1 MEKLNNPSELNLIFR
16 YALKDLS
23 RNYKKLSSI
32 IVTLFISLFILSAIF
47 TIEDSLKKE
56 LNDNAKA
63 LLGGDLEIDYNRNKG
78 NLELV
83 DKVKEFA
90 TISQMIE
97 FSTMVSTTNREKNKS
112 LFTRIKTVDTKYPL
126 YGDVNYEPAGAFDR
140 MHNEPNTL
148 LINESLSKNLNLKIN
163 EKIKVQ
169 NQLFTIIGIV
179 KSVPDVSGFVAF
191 GDWALAGEQTLE
203 ILKLNG
209 IGSFLNYEYK
219 VKFDPT
225 ADADKLEKKIENIF
239 KDDQK
244 VKLRYPEN
252 SASGLKRIINN
263 FSQFLS
269 LVSISAMLIAGIGIA
284 NTLLSFI
291 NQNNMSIAVRKAV
304 GFYSG
309 NIKTLYYLQLLI
321 LLLVITTFAYG
332 SSFLIVPVV
341 DQYLSDGLGLNV
353 SPVFSVLNFIKIFLV
368 GLLVLV
374 IFSIPTIS
382 SIDQVKASNLF
393 RNVFQNLE
401 FYYSKK
407 SITLSLIL
415 LSILVLLFSFG
426 SERPI
431 YSLGYFVAFF
441 VCLIVFF
448 LLSKIIIYFLKKFKS
463 TSNISLKVSIKNIT
477 QTKSIT
483 PITIMSLGLG
493 VTLLLTLALVGTNFQ
508 REIAKSIPDIAPDYF
523 FVGIQK
529 GEKKIFEENILKM
542 DANAK
547 IEVVP
552 MVSSGIIKIN
562 GVNPNTY
569 IKPDNDSYW
578 VIGAKIEVVPMV
590 SSGIIKI
597 NGVNPNTYIK
607 PDNDSY
613 WVIGSDRRSS
623 WVDDIPEDN
632 PLTEGVWWDLTKP
645 DKLQISL
652 DAEVAKNLNIKLGDV
667 FTLNI
672 YGREIDGEIVNFR
685 AVDYRDLSINFAMLF
700 NPQFANNIPHEYLA
714 TAKFEMIDKF
724 DETSMLEV
732 LPSLSMIKI
741 ADYLNKVTDVLNKVF
756 IAVTLISA
764 VTIIIGLIVI
774 SSAIMV
780 QGKIKEYQ
788 NLVFKILGFSKKEV
802 ILSSLIE
809 FVIIFKSVILI
820 AIIFAVIASKFIM
833 ENIFELVWAFDFKV
847 LIYLSL
853 SIGTVTLLLI
863 MLTNLKYLNPK
874 VYPLIR
880 NQ

>member
-1 MEKLNNPSELNLIFR
+1 MEKLNNPSELNLIFG

-97 FSTMVSTTNREKNKS
+97 FSTMVSTTSREKNKS

-225 ADADKLEKKIENIF
+225 ADANKLEKKIENIF

-332 SSFLIVPVV
+332 SSFLIVPIV

-578 VIGAKIEVVPMV
+578 VIG
-590 SSGIIKI
+590 
-597 NGVNPNTYIK
+597 
-607 PDNDSY
+607 
-613 WVIGSDRRSS
+613 SDRRSS

-632 PLTEGVWWDLTKP
+632 PLTKGVWWDLAKP

-667 FTLNI
+667 FRLNI

-780 QGKIKEYQ
+780 QGKVKEYQ

>member
-1 MEKLNNPSELNLIFR
+1 MEKLNNSSELSLIFK

-23 RNYKKLSSI
+23 RNYKKISSI

-56 LNDNAKA
+56 LNDNAKV
-63 LLGGDLEIDYNRNKG
+63 LLGGDLEIDYNRNQG
-78 NLELV
+78 DLTLV
-83 DKVKEFA
+83 DKVKEFS
-90 TISQMIE
+90 TVSQMIE
-97 FSTMVSTTNREKNKS
+97 FSTMLSTTGREKNKS
-112 LFTRIKTVDTKYPL
+112 LFTRIKTVDEKYPL
-126 YGDVNYEPAGAFDR
+126 YGEVVYEPEDAYER
-140 MHNEPNTL
+140 MQKEPKTI
-148 LINESLSKNLNLKIN
+148 LINESLSKTLKI
-163 EKIKVQ
+163 KINDKVKVQ
-169 NQLFTIIGIV
+169 DQSFIVVGII

-191 GDWALAGEQTLE
+191 GDWALAGKQTLE

-219 VKFDPT
+219 VKFKPSDDP
-225 ADADKLEKKIENIF
+225 EKIESKIKNIF

-244 VKLRYPEN
+244 VKLRFPEN

-321 LLLVITTFAYG
+321 LLFIITVISYG
-332 SSFLIVPVV
+332 SSFLIVPIA
-341 DQYLSDGLGLNV
+341 DKYLSDGLGLNV
-353 SPVFSVLNFIKIFLV
+353 YPKFSLINFIKIFIV
-368 GLLVLV
+368 GLLVLI

-393 RNVFQNLE
+393 RNVFQNLQ

-407 SITLSLIL
+407 SVILSFIL
-415 LSILVLLFSFG
+415 LSFLVLLFTLG
-426 SERPI
+426 SERPS
-431 YSLGYFVAFF
+431 YSLGYFLAFF

-448 LLSKIIIYFLKKFKS
+448 LLSKVIIYLLKKFNFI
-463 TSNISLKVSIKNIT
+463 SNISLKVSIKNIT

-493 VTLLLTLALVGTNFQ
+493 VTLLLTLALVGTNFK
-508 REIAKSIPDIAPDYF
+508 REIARSIPDIAPDYF

-529 GEKKIFEENILKM
+529 GEKKKFEQGVYKM
-542 DANAK
+542 NPDAN
-547 IEVVP
+547 IEIVP
-552 MVSSGIIKIN
+552 MVSSGIVKIN
-562 GVNPNTY
+562 GVNPN
-569 IKPDNDSYW
+569 S
-578 VIGAKIEVVPMV
+578 
-590 SSGIIKI
+590 
-597 NGVNPNTYIK
+597 YIK

-613 WVIGSDRRSS
+613 WVIGSERRSS
-623 WVDDIPEDN
+623 WVENIPKDN
-632 PLTEGVWWDLTKP
+632 PILKGEWWDLSKP
-645 DKLQISL
+645 NQLQISL
-652 DAEVAKNLNIKLGDV
+652 DAKVAKDFNIELGDI

-685 AVDYRDLSINFAMLF
+685 EVDYRDLSINFAMLF
-700 NPQFANNIPHEYLA
+700 NPQFAKKIPHEYLA
-714 TAKFEMIDKF
+714 TAKFKNPDNF
-724 DETSMLEV
+724 DETKMLEV

-741 ADYLNKVTDVLNKVF
+741 ADYLNKVTSVLNKVF
-756 IAVTLISA
+756 IAVTLISG
-764 VTIIIGLIVI
+764 VTIVIGLIVI

-780 QGKIKEYQ
+780 QGKVKEYQ
-788 NLVFKILGFSKKEV
+788 NLVFKILGFSKKE
-802 ILSSLIE
+802 IIFSSLIE
-809 FVIIFKSVILI
+809 FIIIFMSVILI
-820 AIIFAVIASKFIM
+820 AIFFAVIGSKFIM
-833 ENIFELVWAFDFKV
+833 ENIFELVWQFDFKV
-847 LIYLSL
+847 LIYLGA
-853 SIGTVTLLLI
+853 SIGIVTLILI
-863 MLTNLKYLNPK
+863 MLTNLKYLSPK

>member
-1 MEKLNNPSELNLIFR
+1 MEKLNNSSELSLIFK

-23 RNYKKLSSI
+23 RNYKKISSI

-56 LNDNAKA
+56 LNDNAKV
-63 LLGGDLEIDYNRNKG
+63 LLGGDLEIDYNRNQG
-78 NLELV
+78 DLNLV
-83 DKVKEFA
+83 NKVKEFS
-90 TISQMIE
+90 TVSQMIE
-97 FSTMVSTTNREKNKS
+97 FSTMLSTTGREKNKS
-112 LFTRIKTVDTKYPL
+112 LFTRIKTVDEKYPL
-126 YGDVNYEPAGAFDR
+126 YGEVVYEPEDAYER
-140 MHNEPNTL
+140 MQKEPKTI
-148 LINESLSKNLNLKIN
+148 LINESLSKTLKIKIN
-163 EKIKVQ
+163 EKVKVQ
-169 NQLFTIIGIV
+169 DQSFIVVGII

-191 GDWALAGEQTLE
+191 GDWALAGKQTLE

-219 VKFDPT
+219 VKFKPSDDP
-225 ADADKLEKKIENIF
+225 EKIESKIKDIF

-244 VKLRYPEN
+244 VKLRFPEN

-321 LLLVITTFAYG
+321 LLFIITVISYG
-332 SSFLIVPVV
+332 SSFLIVPIA
-341 DQYLSDGLGLNV
+341 DKYLSDGLGLNV
-353 SPVFSVLNFIKIFLV
+353 YPKFSLINFIKIFIV
-368 GLLVLV
+368 GLLVLI

-393 RNVFQNLE
+393 RNVFQNLQ

-407 SITLSLIL
+407 SVILSFIL
-415 LSILVLLFSFG
+415 LSFLVLLFTLG
-426 SERPI
+426 SERPS
-431 YSLGYFVAFF
+431 YSLGYFLAFF

-448 LLSKIIIYFLKKFKS
+448 LLSKIIIYLLKKFNFI
-463 TSNISLKVSIKNIT
+463 SNISLKVSIKNIT

-493 VTLLLTLALVGTNFQ
+493 VTLLLTLALVGTNFK
-508 REIAKSIPDIAPDYF
+508 REIARSIPDIAPDYF

-529 GEKKIFEENILKM
+529 GEKKKFEQSVYKM
-542 DANAK
+542 NPDAN
-547 IEVVP
+547 IEIVP
-552 MVSSGIIKIN
+552 MVSSGIVKIN
-562 GVNPNTY
+562 GVNPN
-569 IKPDNDSYW
+569 S
-578 VIGAKIEVVPMV
+578 
-590 SSGIIKI
+590 
-597 NGVNPNTYIK
+597 YIK

-613 WVIGSDRRSS
+613 WVIGSERRSS
-623 WVDDIPEDN
+623 WVENIPKDN
-632 PLTEGVWWDLTKP
+632 PILKGEWWDLSKP
-645 DKLQISL
+645 NQLQISL
-652 DAEVAKNLNIKLGDV
+652 DAKVAKDFNIELGDI

-685 AVDYRDLSINFAMLF
+685 EVDYRDLSINFAMLF
-700 NPQFANNIPHEYLA
+700 NPQFAKKIPHEYLA
-714 TAKFEMIDKF
+714 TAKFKNPDNF
-724 DETSMLEV
+724 DETKMLEV

-741 ADYLNKVTDVLNKVF
+741 ADYLNKVTSVLNKVF
-756 IAVTLISA
+756 IAVTLISG
-764 VTIIIGLIVI
+764 VTIVIGLIVI

-780 QGKIKEYQ
+780 QGKVKEYQ
-788 NLVFKILGFSKKEV
+788 NLVFKILGFSKKE
-802 ILSSLIE
+802 IIFSSLIE
-809 FVIIFKSVILI
+809 FIIIFMSVILI
-820 AIIFAVIASKFIM
+820 AIFFAVIGSKFIM
-833 ENIFELVWAFDFKV
+833 ENIFELVWQFDFKV
-847 LIYLSL
+847 LIYLGA
-853 SIGTVTLLLI
+853 SIGTVTLILI
-863 MLTNLKYLNPK
+863 MLTNLKYLSPK

>member
-1 MEKLNNPSELNLIFR
+1 MEKSNNSSEFNLILK

-23 RNYKKLSSI
+23 RNYHKISSI
-32 IVTLFISLFILSAIF
+32 IITLFISLFILSAIF

-63 LLGGDLEIDYNRNKG
+63 LLGGDLEIDYNRNQG
-78 NLELV
+78 NLDLV
-83 DKVKEFA
+83 NQVKEFA
-90 TISQMIE
+90 TVSQMIE
-97 FSTMVSTTNREKNKS
+97 FSTMLSTTGRERNKS
-112 LFTRIKTVDTKYPL
+112 LFTRIKTVDEKYPL
-126 YGDVNYEPAGAFDR
+126 YGEVDYEPIEAYER
-140 MHNEPNTL
+140 MQREPNTI
-148 LINESLSKNLNLKIN
+148 LINESLSKTLNIKIN
-163 EKIKVQ
+163 EQVKVQ
-169 NQLFTIIGIV
+169 DQNFTVIGII

-191 GDWALAGEQTLE
+191 GDWALAGKQTLE

-219 VKFDPT
+219 VKFNNDDDP
-225 ADADKLEKKIENIF
+225 AEIEKKIENIF
-239 KDDQK
+239 KNDQK

-252 SASGLKRIINN
+252 SASGIKRIINN

-309 NIKTLYYLQLLI
+309 NIKTLYYLQLFI
-321 LLLVITTFAYG
+321 LLFIITVISYG
-332 SSFLIVPVV
+332 SSFLIVPIA
-341 DQYLSDGLGLNV
+341 DKYLSDGLGLNV
-353 SPVFSVLNFIKIFLV
+353 YPVFSFLNFFKIFLV

-393 RNVFQNLE
+393 RNVFQNLQ

-407 SITLSLIL
+407 SVAVSFVLLSVLIL
-415 LSILVLLFSFG
+415 LFTIG
-426 SERPI
+426 TEQPT

-448 LLSKIIIYFLKKFKS
+448 LLSKLIIFFLKKFKS
-463 TSNISLKVSIKNIT
+463 SSIVSLKVSIKNIT

-483 PITIMSLGLG
+483 PITVMSLGLG

-529 GEKKIFEENILKM
+529 GEREKFEQGILNMDK
-542 DANAK
+542 DAN
-547 IEVVP
+547 IEIVP
-552 MVSSGIIKIN
+552 MVSSGIVKIN
-562 GVNPNTY
+562 GVDPNTF
-569 IKPDNDSYW
+569 
-578 VIGAKIEVVPMV
+578 
-590 SSGIIKI
+590 
-597 NGVNPNTYIK
+597 IK

-613 WVIGSDRRSS
+613 WVIGSERRSS
-623 WVDDIPEDN
+623 WVENIPKDN
-632 PLTEGVWWDLTKP
+632 PILEGEWWDLSKP
-645 DKLQISL
+645 NQLQISL
-652 DAEVAKNLNIKLGDV
+652 DAKVAKDFNIQLGDI
-667 FTLNI
+667 FTLNV
-672 YGREIDGEIVNFR
+672 YGREIDGEVINFR
-685 AVDYRDLSINFAMLF
+685 EVDYRDLSINFAMLF
-700 NPQFANNIPHEYLA
+700 NPQFAKQIPHEYLA
-714 TAKFEMIDKF
+714 TAKFNSDKF
-724 DETSMLEV
+724 DETEMLEIM
-732 LPSLSMIKI
+732 PSLSMIKI
-741 ADYLNKVTDVLNKVF
+741 ADYLLKVTAVLNKVF

-788 NLVFKILGFSKKEV
+788 NLVFKILGFSKKQ
-802 ILSSLIE
+802 IIFSSLIE
-809 FVIIFKSVILI
+809 FIIIFMSVILI
-820 AIIFAVIASKFIM
+820 ATFFAVIGSKFIM
-833 ENIFELVWAFDFKV
+833 ENIFELVWQFDFKV
-847 LIYLSL
+847 LIYLGF
-853 SIGTVTLLLI
+853 SIGLVTLILI
-863 MLTNLKYLNPK
+863 LITNLRYLNPK
-874 VYPLIR
+874 IYPLIR

>member
-1 MEKLNNPSELNLIFR
+1 MEKLDNPSELNLIIK
-16 YALKDLS
+16 YAFKDLS

-32 IVTLFISLFILSAIF
+32 IITLFISLFILSAIF

-63 LLGGDLEIDYNRNKG
+63 LLGGDLEIDYNRNEG
-78 NLELV
+78 DLDLV
-83 DKVKEFA
+83 NQVKKFT

-97 FSTMVSTTNREKNKS
+97 FSTMVSTIDREKNKS

-126 YGDVNYEPAGAFDR
+126 YGEVDYEPAGAFDR

-148 LINESLSKNLNLKIN
+148 LINESLSKNLDLKIN
-163 EKIKVQ
+163 DKIKVQ

-191 GDWALAGEQTLE
+191 GDWALAGDQTLE

-219 VKFDPT
+219 VKFNEVEN
-225 ADADKLEKKIENIF
+225 ARELEKRIENIF

-244 VKLRYPEN
+244 VQLRYPEN

-321 LLLVITTFAYG
+321 LLLMITTLAYG
-332 SSFLIVPVV
+332 SSFLIVPIV

-353 SPVFSVLNFIKIFLV
+353 SPVFSFVNYIKIFLV
-368 GLLVLV
+368 GLLVLI

-407 SITLSLIL
+407 SIALSLIL

-431 YSLGYFVAFF
+431 YSFGYFVAFF

-463 TSNISLKVSIKNIT
+463 SSNISLKVSIKNIT

-529 GEKKIFEENILKM
+529 GEKEIFEKNILNM
-542 DANAK
+542 DFNAK

-569 IKPDNDSYW
+569 IQPDNDSFW
-578 VIGAKIEVVPMV
+578 VIE
-590 SSGIIKI
+590 
-597 NGVNPNTYIK
+597 
-607 PDNDSY
+607 
-613 WVIGSDRRSS
+613 SDRRSS
-623 WVDDIPEDN
+623 WTDEVPEDN
-632 PLTEGVWWDLTKP
+632 PLTKGKWWDLTKP
-645 DKLQISL
+645 NQLQISL

-672 YGREIDGEIVNFR
+672 YGREIDGKIVNFR
-685 AVDYRDLSINFAMLF
+685 AVDYRDLNINFAMLF

-714 TAKFEMIDKF
+714 TAKFETIEKF
-724 DETSMLEV
+724 DETSMLDV

-780 QGKIKEYQ
+780 QGKVKEYQ

-809 FVIIFKSVILI
+809 FIIIFKSVILI
-820 AIIFAVIASKFIM
+820 SIFFAVIGSKFIM
-833 ENIFELVWAFDFKV
+833 ENIFELVWKFDFKV
-847 LIYLSL
+847 LIYLGS
-853 SIGTVTLLLI
+853 SIGLVTLILI
-863 MLTNLKYLNPK
+863 LLTNLKYLNPK
-874 VYPLIR
+874 IYPLIR

>member
-332 SSFLIVPVV
+332 SSFLIVPIV

-353 SPVFSVLNFIKIFLV
+353 SPVFSVFNFIKIFLV

-578 VIGAKIEVVPMV
+578 VIG
-590 SSGIIKI
+590 
-597 NGVNPNTYIK
+597 
-607 PDNDSY
+607 
-613 WVIGSDRRSS
+613 SDRRSS

-714 TAKFEMIDKF
+714 TAKFETLEKF

-780 QGKIKEYQ
+780 QGKVKEYQ

>member
-1 MEKLNNPSELNLIFR
+1 MEKLNNSSELSLIFK

-23 RNYKKLSSI
+23 RNYKKISSI

-56 LNDNAKA
+56 LNDNAKV
-63 LLGGDLEIDYNRNKG
+63 LLGGDLEIDYNRNQG
-78 NLELV
+78 DLNLV
-83 DKVKEFA
+83 NKVKEFS
-90 TISQMIE
+90 TVSQMIE
-97 FSTMVSTTNREKNKS
+97 FSTMLSTTGREKNKS
-112 LFTRIKTVDTKYPL
+112 LFTRIKTVDEKYPL
-126 YGDVNYEPAGAFDR
+126 YGEVVYEPEDAYER
-140 MHNEPNTL
+140 MQKEPKTI
-148 LINESLSKNLNLKIN
+148 LINESLSKTLKI
-163 EKIKVQ
+163 KINDKVKVQ
-169 NQLFTIIGIV
+169 DQSFIVVGII

-191 GDWALAGEQTLE
+191 GDWALAGKQTLE

-219 VKFDPT
+219 VKFKPSDDP
-225 ADADKLEKKIENIF
+225 EKIESKIKDIF

-244 VKLRYPEN
+244 VKLRFPEN

-321 LLLVITTFAYG
+321 LLFIITVISYG
-332 SSFLIVPVV
+332 SSFLIVPIA
-341 DQYLSDGLGLNV
+341 DKYLSDGLGLNV
-353 SPVFSVLNFIKIFLV
+353 YPKFSLINFIKIFIV
-368 GLLVLV
+368 GLLVLI

-393 RNVFQNLE
+393 RNVFQNLQ

-407 SITLSLIL
+407 SVILSFIL
-415 LSILVLLFSFG
+415 LSFLVLLFTLG
-426 SERPI
+426 SERPS
-431 YSLGYFVAFF
+431 YSLGYFLAFF

-448 LLSKIIIYFLKKFKS
+448 LLSKIIIYLLKKFNFI
-463 TSNISLKVSIKNIT
+463 SNISLKVSIKNIT

-493 VTLLLTLALVGTNFQ
+493 VTLLLTLALVGTNFK
-508 REIAKSIPDIAPDYF
+508 REIARSIPDIAPDYF

-529 GEKKIFEENILKM
+529 GEKKKFEQGVYKMNPGANIE
-542 DANAK
+542 
-547 IEVVP
+547 IVP
-552 MVSSGIIKIN
+552 MVSSGIVKIN
-562 GVNPNTY
+562 GVNPN
-569 IKPDNDSYW
+569 S
-578 VIGAKIEVVPMV
+578 
-590 SSGIIKI
+590 
-597 NGVNPNTYIK
+597 YIK

-613 WVIGSDRRSS
+613 WVIGSERRSS
-623 WVDDIPEDN
+623 WVENIPKDN
-632 PLTEGVWWDLTKP
+632 PILKGEWWDLSKP
-645 DKLQISL
+645 NQLQISL
-652 DAEVAKNLNIKLGDV
+652 DAKVAKDFNIELGDI

-685 AVDYRDLSINFAMLF
+685 EVDYRDLSINFAMLF
-700 NPQFANNIPHEYLA
+700 NPQFAKKIPHEYLA
-714 TAKFEMIDKF
+714 TAKFKNPDNF
-724 DETSMLEV
+724 DETKMLEV

-741 ADYLNKVTDVLNKVF
+741 ADYLNKVTSVLNKVF
-756 IAVTLISA
+756 IAVTLISG
-764 VTIIIGLIVI
+764 VTIVIGLIVI

-780 QGKIKEYQ
+780 QGKVKEYQ
-788 NLVFKILGFSKKEV
+788 NLVFKILGFSKKE
-802 ILSSLIE
+802 IIFSSLIE
-809 FVIIFKSVILI
+809 FIIIFMSVILI
-820 AIIFAVIASKFIM
+820 AIFFAVIGSKFIM
-833 ENIFELVWAFDFKV
+833 ENIFELVWQFDFKV
-847 LIYLSL
+847 LIYLGA
-853 SIGTVTLLLI
+853 SIGTVTLILI
-863 MLTNLKYLNPK
+863 MLTNLKYLSPK

>member
-1 MEKLNNPSELNLIFR
+1 MEKLNNPSEISLIFR

-23 RNYKKLSSI
+23 RNYKKISSI
-32 IVTLFISLFILSAIF
+32 IATLFISLFILSAIF

-63 LLGGDLEIDYNRNKG
+63 LLGGDLEIDYNRNEG
-78 NLELV
+78 NLKLV
-83 DKVKEFA
+83 NEVKKIA

-97 FSTMVSTTNREKNKS
+97 FSTMVSTTNKDKNKS

-126 YGDVNYEPAGAFDR
+126 YGSVKYEPIGAFDR
-140 MHNEPNTL
+140 MHKEANTI
-148 LINESLSKNLNLKIN
+148 LINESLSKNLNVKVN
-163 EKIKVQ
+163 DKIKVQ
-169 NQLFTIIGIV
+169 NQMFTVIGIV

-219 VKFDPT
+219 VKFNQTDDP
-225 ADADKLEKKIENIF
+225 KKIEKKIENLF
-239 KDDQK
+239 KDDEK
-244 VKLRYPEN
+244 VKIRYPEN

-284 NTLLSFI
+284 NTLLSFL

-309 NIKTLYYLQLLI
+309 NIKNLYYLQLLI
-321 LLLVITTFAYG
+321 LLLIITTFAYG
-332 SSFLIVPVV
+332 SSFLIVPIV
-341 DQYLSDGLGLNV
+341 DQYLSDGLGLNI
-353 SPVFSVLNFIKIFLV
+353 SPVFSLLNYLKIFLV
-368 GLLVLV
+368 GLLTLV

-407 SITLSLIL
+407 SIFLSLIL
-415 LSILVLLFSFG
+415 LSILILLFSVG

-431 YSLGYFVAFF
+431 YSIGYFGAFF
-441 VCLIVFF
+441 VCLIVFY
-448 LLSKIIIYFLKKFKS
+448 LLSKIIIYFLKRFKF

-477 QTKSIT
+477 QSKSIT

-508 REIAKSIPDIAPDYF
+508 REISKSIPDIAPDYF
-523 FVGIQK
+523 FVGIQNE
-529 GEKKIFEENILKM
+529 EKDLFEKNILSM
-542 DANAK
+542 DPKAN

-552 MVSSGIIKIN
+552 MVSSGIVKIN

-569 IKPDNDSYW
+569 IKP
-578 VIGAKIEVVPMV
+578 E
-590 SSGIIKI
+590 
-597 NGVNPNTYIK
+597 
-607 PDNDSY
+607 NDSY

-623 WVDDIPEDN
+623 WTEEAPKDN
-632 PLTEGVWWDLTKP
+632 PITEGEWWDLSKP
-645 DKLQISL
+645 DQLQISL
-652 DAEVAKNLNIKLGDV
+652 DAKVANDLNIKLGDV

-685 AVDYRDLSINFAMLF
+685 AVDYRDLNINFAMLF
-700 NPQFANNIPHEYLA
+700 NPQFANKIPHEYLA
-714 TAKFEMIDKF
+714 TAKFENLEKF
-724 DETSMLEV
+724 DEILMLES

-764 VTIIIGLIVI
+764 VTIVIGLIVI
-774 SSAIMV
+774 SSTIIV
-780 QGKIKEYQ
+780 QGKVKQYQ
-788 NLVFKILGFSKKEV
+788 NLIFKILGFSKKE
-802 ILSSLIE
+802 ILFSSIIE
-809 FVIIFKSVILI
+809 FVISFISIILFSTF
-820 AIIFAVIASKFIM
+820 FAVITSKYII
-833 ENIFELVWAFDFKV
+833 ESIFQLKWSFDFILFANISISIALVTLV
-847 LIYLSL
+847 LI
-853 SIGTVTLLLI
+853 I
-863 MLTNLKYLNPK
+863 LTNLRYLNPK
-874 VYPLIR
+874 VYPLVR
-880 NQ
+880 NE

>member
-1 MEKLNNPSELNLIFR
+1 MEKLNNPSELNLIIK

-32 IVTLFISLFILSAIF
+32 IITLFISLFILSAIF

-56 LNDNAKA
+56 LNDNAKS
-63 LLGGDLEIDYNRNKG
+63 LLGGDLEIDYNRNEG

-83 DKVKEFA
+83 NQVKKFA

-97 FSTMVSTTNREKNKS
+97 FSTMVSTINKEKNKS

-126 YGDVNYEPAGAFDR
+126 YGSVDYEPVGAFDR
-140 MHNEPNTL
+140 MQNEPNTL
-148 LINESLSKNLNLKIN
+148 LINESLSKNLDLKIN
-163 EKIKVQ
+163 DKIKVQ

-191 GDWALAGEQTLE
+191 GDWALAGDQTLE

-219 VKFDPT
+219 VKFNESD
-225 ADADKLEKKIENIF
+225 DASKIEKRIEDIF

-321 LLLVITTFAYG
+321 LLLVITTLAYG
-332 SSFLIVPVV
+332 SSFLIVPIV

-353 SPVFSVLNFIKIFLV
+353 SPVFSIVNYVKIFLV
-368 GLLVLV
+368 GLLVLI

-407 SITLSLIL
+407 STALSIML
-415 LSILVLLFSFG
+415 LSILILLFSFG

-448 LLSKIIIYFLKKFKS
+448 LLSKIIILFLKKLKS

-523 FVGIQK
+523 FVGMQK
-529 GEKKIFEENILKM
+529 GEKEIFKKKIFNM
-542 DANAK
+542 DANAT

-562 GVNPNTY
+562 GINPNTY
-569 IKPDNDSYW
+569 IHPDNDSYW
-578 VIGAKIEVVPMV
+578 VIE
-590 SSGIIKI
+590 
-597 NGVNPNTYIK
+597 
-607 PDNDSY
+607 
-613 WVIGSDRRSS
+613 SDRRSS
-623 WVDDIPEDN
+623 WTDEVPEDN
-632 PLTEGVWWDLTKP
+632 PLTEGKWWDLTKP
-645 DKLQISL
+645 DQLQISL

-714 TAKFEMIDKF
+714 TAKFETIEKF
-724 DETSMLEV
+724 DETSMLDV

-780 QGKIKEYQ
+780 QGKVKEYQ

-809 FVIIFKSVILI
+809 FIIIFKSVILI
-820 AIIFAVIASKFIM
+820 AIFFAVIGSKFIM
-833 ENIFELVWAFDFKV
+833 ENIFELVWKFDFKV
-847 LIYLSL
+847 LIYLGF
-853 SIGTVTLLLI
+853 SIGLVTLILI
-863 MLTNLKYLNPK
+863 LLTNLKYLNPK
-874 VYPLIR
+874 IYPLIR

>member
-1 MEKLNNPSELNLIFR
+1 MEKLNNPSELSLIIK

-32 IVTLFISLFILSAIF
+32 IITLFISLFILSAIF

-63 LLGGDLEIDYNRNKG
+63 LLGGDLEIDYNRNEG
-78 NLELV
+78 NLKLV
-83 DKVKEFA
+83 NQVKEFA

-97 FSTMVSTTNREKNKS
+97 FSTMVSTIDRDKNKS

-126 YGDVNYEPAGAFDR
+126 YGEVNYEPAGAFDR

-148 LINESLSKNLNLKIN
+148 LINESLSKNLNLKIDD
-163 EKIKVQ
+163 KIKVQ

-191 GDWALAGEQTLE
+191 GDWALAGDQTLE

-219 VKFDPT
+219 VKFNE
-225 ADADKLEKKIENIF
+225 ADDAAKIEKKIENIF

-321 LLLVITTFAYG
+321 LLLVITTLAYG
-332 SSFLIVPVV
+332 SSFLIVPIV

-353 SPVFSVLNFIKIFLV
+353 SPVFSFFNFIKIFLV

-382 SIDQVKASNLF
+382 SIDQVRASNLF

-407 SITLSLIL
+407 STALSLIL

-431 YSLGYFVAFF
+431 YSIGYFAAFF

-529 GEKKIFEENILKM
+529 GEKEIFEKNILNM
-542 DANAK
+542 DSN
-547 IEVVP
+547 
-552 MVSSGIIKIN
+552 
-562 GVNPNTY
+562 
-569 IKPDNDSYW
+569 
-578 VIGAKIEVVPMV
+578 AKIEVVPMV

-623 WVDDIPEDN
+623 WVEDVPEDN
-632 PLTEGVWWDLTKP
+632 PITEGEWWDLTKP
-645 DKLQISL
+645 DQLQISL
-652 DAEVAKNLNIKLGDV
+652 DAEVAKNLNINLGDV

-714 TAKFEMIDKF
+714 TAKFETIEKF
-724 DETSMLEV
+724 DETSMLDV

-741 ADYLNKVTDVLNKVF
+741 ADYLSKVTDVLNKVF

-780 QGKIKEYQ
+780 QGKVKEYQ

-809 FVIIFKSVILI
+809 FIIIFKSVILI
-820 AIIFAVIASKFIM
+820 AILFAVIASKFIM
-833 ENIFELVWAFDFKV
+833 ENIFELVWAFDLKV
-847 LIYLSL
+847 LIYLGF
-853 SIGTVTLLLI
+853 SIGSVTLFLI

>member
-83 DKVKEFA
+83 DKIKEFA

-578 VIGAKIEVVPMV
+578 VIG
-590 SSGIIKI
+590 
-597 NGVNPNTYIK
+597 
-607 PDNDSY
+607 
-613 WVIGSDRRSS
+613 SDRRSS

-632 PLTEGVWWDLTKP
+632 PLTDGVWWDLTKP

>member
-1 MEKLNNPSELNLIFR
+1 MEKLNNSSEGNLIFR

-23 RNYKKLSSI
+23 RNYKKISSI
-32 IVTLFISLFILSAIF
+32 IATLFISLFILSAIF

-56 LNDNAKA
+56 LNDNAKT

-83 DKVKEFA
+83 NKVKDFT

-97 FSTMVSTTNREKNKS
+97 FSTMVSTINREKNKS

-126 YGDVNYEPAGAFDR
+126 YGSVNYEPSGAFDR
-140 MHNEPNTL
+140 MHREPNTL
-148 LINESLSKNLNLKIN
+148 LINESLSKNLNVKLN
-163 EKIKVQ
+163 DKIKVQ

-219 VKFDPT
+219 VKFNQNDDPR
-225 ADADKLEKKIENIF
+225 KIEKKIENIF
-239 KDDQK
+239 VDDEKAQ
-244 VKLRYPEN
+244 LRYPEN

-269 LVSISAMLIAGIGIA
+269 LVSISAMLIAGIGVA
-284 NTLLSFI
+284 NTLLSFV

-309 NIKTLYYLQLLI
+309 NIKNLYYLQLLI
-321 LLLVITTFAYG
+321 LLLIITILAYG
-332 SSFLIVPVV
+332 SSFLIVPIV
-341 DQYLSDGLGLNV
+341 DQYLSDGLGLSV
-353 SPVFSVLNFIKIFLV
+353 SPVFSLINFFKIFLV
-368 GLLVLV
+368 GLLVLI
-374 IFSIPTIS
+374 IFSIPTIN

-407 SITLSLIL
+407 SIFLSLIL
-415 LSILVLLFSFG
+415 LSVLILLFSAG
-426 SERPI
+426 SERPV
-431 YSLGYFVAFF
+431 YSIGYFAAFF
-441 VCLIVFF
+441 VCLTVFF
-448 LLSKIIIYFLKKFKS
+448 LLSKIIILFLKKFKS

-493 VTLLLTLALVGTNFQ
+493 VTLLLTLALVGINFQ

-523 FVGIQK
+523 FVGIQNE
-529 GEKKIFEENILKM
+529 EKRIFEKNILNM
-542 DANAK
+542 DPNAN

-562 GVNPNTY
+562 GVNPSTY
-569 IKPDNDSYW
+569 IKP
-578 VIGAKIEVVPMV
+578 E
-590 SSGIIKI
+590 
-597 NGVNPNTYIK
+597 
-607 PDNDSY
+607 NDSY

-623 WVDDIPEDN
+623 WTDKVPEDN
-632 PLTEGVWWDLTKP
+632 PLTEGEWWDLTKP
-645 DKLQISL
+645 DQLQISL
-652 DAEVAKNLNIKLGDV
+652 DAKVAKDLNISVGDI

-685 AVDYRDLSINFAMLF
+685 AVDYRDLNINFAMLF
-700 NPQFANNIPHEYLA
+700 NPQFAKNIPHEYLA
-714 TAKFEMIDKF
+714 TAKFDNIEKF
-724 DETSMLEV
+724 DEIKMLDK

-741 ADYLNKVTDVLNKVF
+741 SDYLNKVTDVLNKVF

-774 SSAIMV
+774 SSTIMV
-780 QGKIKEYQ
+780 QGKIKQYQ
-788 NLVFKILGFSKKEV
+788 NLVFKILGFTKKE
-802 ILSSLIE
+802 IIFSSIIE
-809 FVIIFKSVILI
+809 FVINFISIILFSTFFAVVTSKYIIESIFQLNWEFDFRIFVNISIAIALVTLILI
-820 AIIFAVIASKFIM
+820 IF
-833 ENIFELVWAFDFKV
+833 
-847 LIYLSL
+847 
-853 SIGTVTLLLI
+853 
-863 MLTNLKYLNPK
+863 TNLKYLSPK
-874 VYPLIR
+874 VYPLVR
-880 NQ
+880 NE